1 MKRILTLTAAALL
14 ACTATAQTQTAY
26 LDLYQRGGGQHL
38 RTSLTFDGNPVDLGR
53 HSLGETLNLL
63 AGLGW
68 EVDKTLV
75 GANRVL
81 FFPTRHKFHIILKKK
96 FLPGENPFDGLYELQ
111 DCQDDA
117 EDYSVLV
124 THENPHGKRNDS
136 ATAIPAENRHQNK
149 RTAKTAAYQPQSAAN
164 NEIRYTT
171 YKKSTVEANIVYHP
185 DFAENVYLY
194 DEQGIISFGH
204 DIEEIPSRAFYGCRE
219 LKTVTIPASADLI
232 GDAAF
237 GGCQNLRRLYC
248 MAVTPPE
255 LGERSLTISRYG
267 SIYVPAEAVEAY
279 KSADGWSAYADRIV
293 GFGTER

>member
-1 MKRILTLTAAALL
+1 MKRLLTLTAAALF
-14 ACTATAQTQTAY
+14 ACAATAQTQTAY

-53 HSLGETLNLL
+53 RNLGETLNLL

-75 GANRVL
+75 VANRAL
-81 FFPTRHKFHIILKKK
+81 FFPTRHKFHIILKKE
-96 FLPGENPFDGLYELQ
+96 FRTGENPFEGLQELQ
-111 DCQDDA
+111 TDDYA
-117 EDYSVLV
+117 PDYTSR
-124 THENPHGKRNDS
+124 TPRRTAGIGHNTAGRPAATGSHG
-136 ATAIPAENRHQNK
+136 
-149 RTAKTAAYQPQSAAN
+149 RTAKADGAAALPPQPAAN

-171 YKKSTVEANIVYHP
+171 YKKSTVETPIAQHP

-204 DIEEIPSRAFYGCRE
+204 DIEEIPASAFYGCRE
-219 LKTVTIPASADLI
+219 LKTVTIPASAGFI

-293 GFGTER
+293 GCRAQR

>member
-1 MKRILTLTAAALL
+1 MKRLLTLTAAALF
-14 ACTATAQTQTAY
+14 ACAATAQTQTAY

-38 RTSLTFDGNPVDLGR
+38 KTTLIFDSYPVDLGR
-53 HSLGETLNLL
+53 RNLGETLNML

-68 EVDKTLV
+68 EVDKTLA

-81 FFPTRHKFHIILKKK
+81 FFPTRHKFHIILKKE
-96 FLPGENPFDGLYELQ
+96 FRTGENPFEGLQELQ
-111 DCQDDA
+111 DCRDDA
-117 EDYSVLV
+117 EDYSVQI
-124 THENPHGKRNDS
+124 THGNTHGRRHDSASIPSENPGKS
-136 ATAIPAENRHQNK
+136 TKPAK
-149 RTAKTAAYQPQSAAN
+149 ADVAQPQPAAN

-171 YKKSTVEANIVYHP
+171 YKKSSVETPVAQHP

-204 DIEEIPSRAFYGCRE
+204 DIGEIPARAFYGCRE
-219 LKTVTIPASADLI
+219 LKTVTIPASVDFI

-255 LGERSLTISRYG
+255 LGERALTISRYG
-267 SIYVPAEAVEAY
+267 SIYVPDEAVEAY

-293 GFGTER
+293 GCGAQR